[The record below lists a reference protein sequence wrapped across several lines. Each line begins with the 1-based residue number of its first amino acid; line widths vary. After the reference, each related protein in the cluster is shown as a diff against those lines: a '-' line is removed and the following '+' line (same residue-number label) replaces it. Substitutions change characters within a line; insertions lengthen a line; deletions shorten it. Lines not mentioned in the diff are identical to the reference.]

1 MTQTRPSPTPQS
13 KTIFLFLLAGGLLF
27 IGIAIVLLYLPEA
40 QDQVLANG
48 YSAVPEKVN
57 IAAPALRLTNLD
69 GKPVMLSDYLG
80 KVVLVNN
87 WATWCPPCK
96 AEMPT
101 LESYYIDH
109 QAQNFVIIAI
119 ESGETQDEVA
129 DFVTQYSLTFPVWLD
144 ERGIALD
151 AFQNWDLPSSFV
163 IDEAGTIVLTWT
175 GSISRAML
183 DKYVTPLL
191 EK

>member
-1 MTQTRPSPTPQS
+1 M
-13 KTIFLFLLAGGLLF
+13 
-27 IGIAIVLLYLPEA
+27 AIVLLYLPKA
-40 QDQVLANG
+40 QNQVLANG
-48 YSAVPEKVN
+48 YSAVPQKVN
-57 IAAPALRLTNLD
+57 FAAPVLRLTDLD

-109 QAQNFVIIAI
+109 QGEDFVIIAI
-119 ESGETQDEVA
+119 ESGEKQDEVV
-129 DFVTQYSLTFPVWLD
+129 DFVAQYGLTFPVWLD

-163 IDEAGTIVLTWT
+163 IDEAGTIVLAWT
-175 GSISRAML
+175 GQISRTML
-183 DKYVTPLL
+183 DKYVTPFL

>member
-1 MTQTRPSPTPQS
+1 MTQTKPSAPSLS
-13 KTIFLFLLAGGLLF
+13 KTIILFLLASGSFL
-27 IGIAIVLLYLPEA
+27 IGMAIVLLYLPKA
-40 QDQVLANG
+40 QNQVLANG
-48 YSAVPEKVN
+48 YSAVPQKVN
-57 IAAPALRLTNLD
+57 FAAPVLRLTDLD

-109 QAQNFVIIAI
+109 QGEDFVIIAI
-119 ESGETQDEVA
+119 ESGEKQDEVV
-129 DFVTQYSLTFPVWLD
+129 DFVAQYGLTFPVWLD

-163 IDEAGTIVLTWT
+163 IDEAGTIVLAWT
-175 GSISRAML
+175 GQISRTML
-183 DKYVTPLL
+183 DKYVTPFL

>member
-13 KTIFLFLLAGGLLF
+13 KTIFLFLLAGGLLL

>member
-13 KTIFLFLLAGGLLF
+13 KTIFLFLLAGGLLL

-129 DFVTQYSLTFPVWLD
+129 DFVAQYGLTFPVWLD
-144 ERGIALD
+144 KRGIALD